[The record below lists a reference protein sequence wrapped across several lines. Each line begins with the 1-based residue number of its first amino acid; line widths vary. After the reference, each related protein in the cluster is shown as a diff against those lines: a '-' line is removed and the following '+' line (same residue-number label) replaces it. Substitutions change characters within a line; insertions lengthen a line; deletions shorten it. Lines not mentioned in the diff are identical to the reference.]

1 MSSNNTQI
9 ITIDR
14 DYSDNYSVKKYTE
27 DVLVDK
33 YFSDIDANLRT
44 VGMIGFTTE
53 QVSNISEDLF
63 NTASVLFRETFPNR
77 AQIPES
83 IYSHAAIFQISDAF
97 ATAASCTFLM
107 ALEEATIIKNME
119 YENGYYHFY
128 IDKDTTIN
136 VEEIP
141 FVLDYGIDIKIIS
154 KKNEEGNSEYFYSA
168 TYIKDTNN
176 SISSINDT
184 YIKIRR
190 SSDGYISLE
199 LKCHQCVRNVVNED
213 IITNNTINYPV
224 IDIPFSSK
232 LAGFDILYRAPSQ
245 SVFNTQ
251 LSTLVEYA
259 QPIDTPFCYYH
270 LHDENTLRITFNTRD
285 DYFKPAYGSE
295 IKVTL
300 YETLGVDGN
309 FDVYTG
315 DQINVVKSEDSRY
328 DDNYIT
334 AARPMTSSAGGKDS
348 IGIDGLQS
356 LAVEGYRTA
365 NALTTDADLSEYFR
379 NWKYHYNDSDIMF
392 IKKRNDIYERIYSAF
407 IVMKKDNYI
416 FKTNTMNMKMNLSEM
431 KNPETNIFTI
441 DPGVLFTSNNLESM
455 ISDKSAYILPD
466 SIYSSEDTE
475 VGYATFLRDKK
486 KYSQYYAEYEE
497 AVKNNEIPYI
507 DDTYDKTELPAYLD
521 RPASF
526 AEFKKR
532 KKYDDKISI
541 FDLNEEEIY
550 GLREYDNPQIG
561 NFLYI
566 NPFLI
571 RFKKNPNLVSLY
583 MTYIDQR
590 SLVDFKDNCED
601 SYVNFI
607 IYQVRLQRNFKDA
620 KKYTMSLNLMS
631 SIGIES
637 DHPLVARKEVID
649 PDDESGGTTFEYVL
663 NDKKSTMNNDL
674 RVFVVIQDKGENICA
689 IEMYPSAY
697 NAETENFT
705 FTAEFYTDDH
715 LTSEGKI
722 RLVDNDDEYKIY
734 NLSKR
739 DDIVIPMVDVNCKIY
754 TCYHRIYD
762 GEDGLVEITDE
773 FLKEHATMMDNLRS
787 PAHELVTDLFD
798 KYSDEVLTYY
808 DEEGNEIQIKPMENM
823 NHYISTDLY
832 DTSSD
837 PLTFLKP
844 LNNVRAN
851 LIFKDYTALNNDNKY
866 INDIMDIEISS
877 LPFLRWSIIEN
888 LDNMS
893 YFMTTFLA
901 QYNSLIDVIN
911 TRLRNETSLDVKFY
925 NTYGR
930 SKEFTI
936 GEEQEI
942 INTVN
947 LALSFDIWYIPGTD
961 MLAATPEVK
970 SFIKSEVE
978 TINTAGMN
986 NLYISNLMRKI
997 ELKFAYVDHIRFNSI
1012 NKYSTDKQAVKN
1024 YATDLEELTVE
1035 ERRSY
1040 VPELLVIDTDDIHIT
1055 EYYSS

>member
-1 MSSNNTQI
+1 
-9 ITIDR
+9 
-14 DYSDNYSVKKYTE
+14 
-27 DVLVDK
+27 
-33 YFSDIDANLRT
+33 
-44 VGMIGFTTE
+44 
-53 QVSNISEDLF
+53 
-63 NTASVLFRETFPNR
+63 
-77 AQIPES
+77 
-83 IYSHAAIFQISDAF
+83 
-97 ATAASCTFLM
+97 
-107 ALEEATIIKNME
+107 
-119 YENGYYHFY
+119 
-128 IDKDTTIN
+128 
-136 VEEIP
+136 
-141 FVLDYGIDIKIIS
+141 
-154 KKNEEGNSEYFYSA
+154 
-168 TYIKDTNN
+168 
-176 SISSINDT
+176 
-184 YIKIRR
+184 
-190 SSDGYISLE
+190 
-199 LKCHQCVRNVVNED
+199 
-213 IITNNTINYPV
+213 
-224 IDIPFSSK
+224 
-232 LAGFDILYRAPSQ
+232 
-245 SVFNTQ
+245 
-251 LSTLVEYA
+251 
-259 QPIDTPFCYYH
+259 
-270 LHDENTLRITFNTRD
+270 
-285 DYFKPAYGSE
+285 
-295 IKVTL
+295 
-300 YETLGVDGN
+300 
-309 FDVYTG
+309 
-315 DQINVVKSEDSRY
+315 
-328 DDNYIT
+328 
-334 AARPMTSSAGGKDS
+334 
-348 IGIDGLQS
+348 
-356 LAVEGYRTA
+356 
-365 NALTTDADLSEYFR
+365 
-379 NWKYHYNDSDIMF
+379 
-392 IKKRNDIYERIYSAF
+392 
-407 IVMKKDNYI
+407 
-416 FKTNTMNMKMNLSEM
+416 
-431 KNPETNIFTI
+431 
-441 DPGVLFTSNNLESM
+441 
-455 ISDKSAYILPD
+455 
-466 SIYSSEDTE
+466 
-475 VGYATFLRDKK
+475 
-486 KYSQYYAEYEE
+486 
-497 AVKNNEIPYI
+497 
-507 DDTYDKTELPAYLD
+507 
-521 RPASF
+521 
-526 AEFKKR
+526 
-532 KKYDDKISI
+532 
-541 FDLNEEEIY
+541 
-550 GLREYDNPQIG
+550 
-561 NFLYI
+561 
-566 NPFLI
+566 
-571 RFKKNPNLVSLY
+571 
-583 MTYIDQR
+583 
-590 SLVDFKDNCED
+590 
-601 SYVNFI
+601 
-607 IYQVRLQRNFKDA
+607 
-620 KKYTMSLNLMS
+620 
-631 SIGIES
+631 
-637 DHPLVARKEVID
+637 
-649 PDDESGGTTFEYVL
+649 
-663 NDKKSTMNNDL
+663 MNNDL